1 MHRLC
6 RVRLV
11 KSSNQLW
18 PNPLYAR
25 DTESI
30 FEAMAVSLSNPLYS
44 ATIDEAGSV
53 IGRRQ
58 SFKDIKYSSARSSK
72 NDSLSDHETTLN
84 TSSVQES
91 VERNWE
97 YYENLRKC
105 YDPDSAIL
113 LSQPIPERTKSEES
127 TPDMTKIDAH
137 SFQCA
142 PVISSKRRKLVR
154 RMTSPNFFP
163 INNAN
168 EKIKRSDS
176 KGLSPFSNSYLRKS
190 LSSVDLHF
198 KFAKRKLVAVKEQD
212 DEDLT
217 LPFEPEEQPNN
228 ATKSPSPALKRMKSI
243 IVKRINVDNF
253 IKDVKREIVFKEEA
267 KDELHGNFK
276 LLKSFSL

>member
-1 MHRLC
+1 MLSKTITKVIC
-6 RVRLV
+6 FVLIIFV
-11 KSSNQLW
+11 I
-18 PNPLYAR
+18 R

-30 FEAMAVSLSNPLYS
+30 FEAMAVSLSNPLRS
-44 ATIDEAGSV
+44 LTIGEAV
-53 IGRRQ
+53 ICRRQ
-58 SFKDIKYSSARSSK
+58 SFKDDKYSSARSSK

-127 TPDMTKIDAH
+127 NPDMNKKAPR

-142 PVISSKRRKLVR
+142 PAISSKRRKLIR
-154 RMTSPNFFP
+154 RMTSPNFYP
-163 INNAN
+163 TNNFVT
-168 EKIKRSDS
+168 ERIKRHDS
-176 KGLSPFSNSYLRKS
+176 KTSSPYSNSYLRKS
-190 LSSVDLHF
+190 MSSVDLHF
-198 KFAKRKLVAVKEQD
+198 KFAKRKLMSVKEQD

-217 LPFEPEEQPNN
+217 LPFEPEEHLVVGIQ
-228 ATKSPSPALKRMKSI
+228 SPTPALKRMKSI

-267 KDELHGNFK
+267 KDELHGKHHPHF
-276 LLKSFSL
+276 